1 MVTPCNSQLPTWVR
15 IGMQIICELHY
26 SVGCNLN
33 NNILLKTVV
42 VLHIKT
48 YFLLYQV
55 VIGFLWLIF
64 FLFCFVFYSYL
75 FGKRKT
81 VPSSFSVVLGISV
94 LAFFLACQI
103 KAFSMFI

>member
-15 IGMQIICELHY
+15 IGMQIICELRY

-64 FLFCFVFYSYL
+64 FFFALSFILTYL
-75 FGKRKT
+75 ENVKLCQA
-81 VPSSFSVVLGISV
+81 VSQLYLASPCWLSFW
-94 LAFFLACQI
+94 LA
-103 KAFSMFI
+103 K